1 MRGYF
6 DLVLRQTD
14 VEPDVDVDDG
24 DDDELEETQ
33 RKEIREVLVHSTPMK
48 VVYGALIVLSITI
61 AIMGFVLYKHGRTQ
75 QRLAYLASCGG
86 ARVRRGRYYGGHDG
100 DVTLP
105 SHSQLDVCSESLS
118 DDVFES
124 TKSTCSSVLLH
135 DEAAAAGAHAGAHD
149 ELFTVKM

>member
-1 MRGYF
+1 MG
-6 DLVLRQTD
+6 DLSGP
-14 VEPDVDVDDG
+14 VEVEVES

-33 RKEIREVLVHSTPMK
+33 RKEIRKVLVHSTPMK
-48 VVYGALIVLSITI
+48 VVYGALIILSITI

-86 ARVRRGRYYGGHDG
+86 ARVRRGRHYGGHDD

-135 DEAAAAGAHAGAHD
+135 DEAAAAGAHD